1 MYSNGRAAWYLLL
14 DFSNYA
20 KALEEYGINLIKEGT
35 DPLQCAGV
43 MMAQALQHYKSL
55 LNAEEYN
62 KMVKL
67 MADSKD
73 SVKAFIKPTVN

>member
-1 MYSNGRAAWYLLL
+1 MYTDNKIDKNKITELIY
-14 DFSNYA
+14 D
-20 KALEEYGINLIKEGT
+20 EYNKFTINLIKEGT

-73 SVKAFIKPTVN
+73 SVKAFIRPTLN

>member
-1 MYSNGRAAWYLLL
+1 MYTDKDIDKNKMTELIY
-14 DFSNYA
+14 
-20 KALEEYGINLIKEGT
+20 EEYNKFTINLIKEGT

-73 SVKAFIKPTVN
+73 SVKAFIRPTLN

>member
-1 MYSNGRAAWYLLL
+1 MYTDKDIDKNKMTELIY
-14 DFSNYA
+14 
-20 KALEEYGINLIKEGT
+20 EEYNKFTINLIKEGI

-55 LNAEEYN
+55 LDADEYD
-62 KMVKL
+62 KMVQL

-73 SVKAFIKPTVN
+73 SVRAFIKPTVN